1 MSTAAPPSGVGFD
14 DLDYPGRRKPVN
26 RGIAVPKS
34 PEPTPW
40 DHKPVFYLVNGERQE
55 FFVISH
61 VAKALGYSVQSIRAW
76 EDKGVMP
83 RTPYRSPRTR
93 GMIAGGRS
101 NKGRRLWTREQIE
114 GLLRLAEKHRVILN
128 KKPPTMDF
136 ARELAAF
143 YASLIKQ

>member
-1 MSTAAPPSGVGFD
+1 MTSAALGFE

-26 RGIAVPKS
+26 RGVVVAA
-34 PEPTPW
+34 PEPVAW
-40 DHKPVFYLVNGERQE
+40 DYKPLSYLVNGERRE
-55 FFVISH
+55 FFAISH

-93 GMIAGGRS
+93 GAVAGGRS

-114 GLLRLAEKHRVILN
+114 GLLRLAQKHGVILT
-128 KKPPTMDF
+128 KKPPTIEF
-136 ARELAAF
+136 AREVAAF
-143 YASLIKQ
+143 YASLVK